1 MTNNYDLEKIF
12 NYVQSLEKRLTK
24 LEAKEAVIITGS
36 LENKQIKP
44 LTISVEKLIDI
55 YNDVPQV
62 LTEYVIEVTLTAETY
77 RQKTDGQV
85 ILEYIVRGN
94 YWVILLENRQE
105 KNYYLFPNAQ
115 IKLRLHRL
123 KSIEY
128 LFNLQGEKIINSHE
142 FILLKPA
149 LISIFPNG
157 KKWQLKDKGLLRI
170 DKKSPASRLVSEL
183 EKIADDEG
191 KIPVSLK
198 ELLAS
203 LETLNKHKLELKAEI
218 KSLQNRLRK
227 LEPEYSQLVNLYHDE
242 PQYFVMGAGG
252 SQKVK
257 VTDETMNAVLQGKF
271 NAIHLQ
277 ASPEGEYLIKKAGYF
292 EYLFPNPDVI
302 FDKMTL
308 TFAHQARLFIC
319 QGNIPIGIKGTH
331 IKIQKPA
338 KVRQTGNF
346 WLVIE
351 SGEIIL

>member
-12 NYVQSLEKRLTK
+12 NYVHSLEKRLTK
-24 LEAKEAVIITGS
+24 LESKEAVIVTGG
-36 LENKQIKP
+36 LKNKQPKP
-44 LTISVEKLIDI
+44 LTISLEKLIDI
-55 YNDVPQV
+55 YNDVPQI
-62 LTEYVIEVTLTAETY
+62 LTEYVVELALTAESY
-77 RQKTDGQV
+77 RQKTDGKV
-85 ILEYIVRGN
+85 ILEYIIQGN
-94 YWVILLENRQE
+94 YWVILLENLVE
-105 KNYYLFPNAQ
+105 KNYYLFLNSNK
-115 IKLRLHRL
+115 KLKLHRL

-128 LFNLQGEKIINSHE
+128 LFNLQGEKIIETHE
-142 FILLKPA
+142 FILLKLA

-157 KKWQLKDKGLLRI
+157 KQWQLKDKGLLHI
-170 DKKSPASRLVSEL
+170 GKKSPASRLVSEL

-191 KIPVSLK
+191 QIPASLQ

-218 KSLQNRLRK
+218 QSLQNRLTK

-257 VTDETMNAVLQGKF
+257 VTDETMNTVLQGKF
-271 NAIHLQ
+271 NAIHLEV
-277 ASPEGEYLIKKAGYF
+277 SPEGEYLIKKAGHSQ
-292 EYLFPNPDVI
+292 YLFPNPDVI

-319 QGNIPIGIKGTH
+319 QGHIPIGIKGID

-338 KVRQTGNF
+338 KVKQTENL

-351 SGEIIL
+351 SGEVIL